1 MPTRMIVMRHATSGW
16 ESPQQSDH
24 ERVLAEE
31 GRIETPRMSQALTE
45 LGWIPDNAFVSS
57 STRTQETHSLLM
69 KTPSEIRPEIYR
81 ASLETLMEIA
91 EQVSSDQT
99 TLILGHNPGCEL
111 LVATLSGQFHQMPP
125 ATCALF
131 SKEGESWNLE
141 KVLRTGELD

>member
-16 ESPQQSDH
+16 GSSQQSDH
-24 ERVLAEE
+24 ERVLTEE
-31 GRIETPRMSQALTE
+31 GQLETPRMSQALTK
-45 LGWIPDNAFVSS
+45 LGWIPDTAFVSS
-57 STRTQETHSLLM
+57 SKRTQETHSLLM
-69 KTPSEIRPEIYR
+69 KIPSEIRPEIYR
-81 ASLETLMEIA
+81 ASLDTLMEIA

-141 KVLRTGELD
+141 TVLRTGELD

>member
-24 ERVLAEE
+24 ERVLTEE
-31 GRIETPRMSQALTE
+31 GRLETPRMAQALNE
-45 LGWIPDNAFVSS
+45 LDWIPDTAFVSS
-57 STRTQETHSLLM
+57 STRTRETHSHLM
-69 KTPSEIRPEIYR
+69 ELPFEIRPEIYR
-81 ASLETLMEIA
+81 ASLETLMELA
-91 EQVSSDQT
+91 RQVQPDQT

-131 SKEGESWNLE
+131 SKEGDDWNLVR
-141 KVLRTGELD
+141 VLRTSELD

>member
-24 ERVLAEE
+24 ERTLTEE
-31 GRIETPRMSQALTE
+31 GRLETPRISQALSK
-45 LGWIPDNAFVSS
+45 LGWVPDTAFVSS
-57 STRTQETHSLLM
+57 SARTRETHSHLM
-69 KTPSEIRPEIYR
+69 DIPSEIKPEIYR
-81 ASLETLMEIA
+81 ASLDILIELTGQIPT
-91 EQVSSDQT
+91 DQT

-131 SKEGESWNLE
+131 SKENGNWNLE
-141 KVLRTGELD
+141 KVLRTSELA

>member
-24 ERVLAEE
+24 ERVLTEE
-31 GRIETPRMSQALTE
+31 GRLETPRISQALSE
-45 LGWIPDNAFVSS
+45 LGWIPDTAFVSS
-57 STRTQETHSLLM
+57 STRTQETHSHLM
-69 KTPSEIRPEIYR
+69 KIPSEIRPEIYR
-81 ASLETLMEIA
+81 ASLDTLMELT
-91 EQVSSDQT
+91 EQVQAEKT

-131 SKEGESWNLE
+131 SKEDENWKLE
-141 KVLRTGELD
+141 MVLRTSEFD

>member
-1 MPTRMIVMRHATSGW
+1 
-16 ESPQQSDH
+16 
-24 ERVLAEE
+24 
-31 GRIETPRMSQALTE
+31 
-45 LGWIPDNAFVSS
+45 
-57 STRTQETHSLLM
+57 
-69 KTPSEIRPEIYR
+69 
-81 ASLETLMEIA
+81 MEIA
-91 EQVSSDQT
+91 EQISSDQT

>member
-31 GRIETPRMSQALTE
+31 GRIETPRMSQALTD
-45 LGWIPDNAFVSS
+45 LGWIPDYAFVSS
-57 STRTQETHSLLM
+57 STRTQVTHSLLM

-91 EQVSSDQT
+91 EQASSDQT
-99 TLILGHNPGCEL
+99 TLIFGHNPGCEL

>member
-16 ESPQQSDH
+16 GSPQQSDH
-24 ERVLAEE
+24 ERVLTEE
-31 GRIETPRMSQALTE
+31 GQLETPRISQALTE
-45 LGWIPDNAFVSS
+45 LGWIPDTAFVSS
-57 STRTQETHSLLM
+57 SKRTQETHSLLM
-69 KTPSEIRPEIYR
+69 KIPSEIRPEIYR
-81 ASLETLMEIA
+81 ASLDTLMEIA

>member
-24 ERVLAEE
+24 ERVLTEE
-31 GRIETPRMSQALTE
+31 GRLETPRISQTLSG
-45 LGWIPDNAFVSS
+45 LGWIPDAAFVSS

-69 KTPSEIRPEIYR
+69 KIPSEIRPEIYR
-81 ASLETLMEIA
+81 ASLDTLMELT
-91 EQVSSDQT
+91 EQIQTDQT

-111 LVATLSGQFHQMPP
+111 LVSTLSGQFHQMPP

-131 SKEGESWNLE
+131 SKEGESWKLE
-141 KVLRTGELD
+141 MVLRTSELD

>member
-1 MPTRMIVMRHATSGW
+1 MPTRTIVMRNATSGW

-24 ERVLAEE
+24 ERVLTEE
-31 GRIETPRMSQALTE
+31 GRLETPRMAQALSE
-45 LGWIPDNAFVSS
+45 LGWIPHSAFVSS
-57 STRTQETHSLLM
+57 STRTRETHSHLM
-69 KTPSEIRPEIYR
+69 DIPSEIRPEIYR
-81 ASLETLMEIA
+81 ASLETLMELA
-91 EQVSSDQT
+91 RQVQPNQT

-141 KVLRTGELD
+141 MVLRTAELD